1 MLVGLGNTTAATE
14 SEILTMAS
22 ALAQSTAQFK
32 IGSTTLAGLGAAAA
46 ELDFRPELFGTAVQ
60 RTLGSL
66 SKAAAQGTEGM
77 AKLSQ
82 ATGMSQDAFAALI
95 KDNPTEAF
103 FKFLDVLKRMNA
115 DGQNISGFL
124 EEFQLQ
130 GEESIKVLGTAAA
143 QLDLFKQKVRD
154 AKGEAD
160 KGTALDEE
168 YAKFAQTL
176 NSQFIVLQNNI

>member
-1 MLVGLGNTTAATE
+1 
-14 SEILTMAS
+14 
-22 ALAQSTAQFK
+22 
-32 IGSTTLAGLGAAAA
+32 
-46 ELDFRPELFGTAVQ
+46 
-60 RTLGSL
+60 
-66 SKAAAQGTEGM
+66 M

-82 ATGMSQDAFAALI
+82 ATGMSQAEFAALI

-130 GEESIKVLGTAAA
+130 GEESIKVLGTAGV

-154 AKGEAD
+154 AKGEAA
-160 KGTALDEE
+160 KGTALDKE
-168 YAKFAQTL
+168 YAQVRPDPEFAVH
-176 NSQFIVLQNNI
+176 VLQNNVKLLGKNIGMGLAPVIKTAVASPLAPPTSSTACSTHAPG